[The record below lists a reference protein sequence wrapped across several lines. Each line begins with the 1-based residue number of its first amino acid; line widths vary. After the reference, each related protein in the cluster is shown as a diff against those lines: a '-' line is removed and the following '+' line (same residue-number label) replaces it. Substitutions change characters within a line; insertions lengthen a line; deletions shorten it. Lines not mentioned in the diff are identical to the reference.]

1 MKKFVFHWQLT
12 TGNFP
17 LAPLKTLLLIP
28 IVLLVI
34 VGGCVGTAGIAGWQP
49 YVRELIA
56 AALICTISGELAL
69 MPAALLRKSDPAT
82 VSQAGLAG
90 TVIHMFLSLLLAAV
104 VWIGKLVVNKQMFL
118 FMLLGF
124 FWVSLIVLVL
134 AMTRLVRSAAVKR
147 L

>member
-1 MKKFVFHWQLT
+1 M
-12 TGNFP
+12 
-17 LAPLKTLLLIP
+17 KTLLLIP

-34 VGGCVGTAGIAGWQP
+34 VGGCIGVAMAAGWQP

-69 MPAALLRKSDPAT
+69 LPAALLGKSDPAT

-124 FWVSLIVLVL
+124 FWVSLVVLVL
-134 AMTRLVRSAAVKR
+134 AMTRLVRSADVKR
-147 L
+147 P